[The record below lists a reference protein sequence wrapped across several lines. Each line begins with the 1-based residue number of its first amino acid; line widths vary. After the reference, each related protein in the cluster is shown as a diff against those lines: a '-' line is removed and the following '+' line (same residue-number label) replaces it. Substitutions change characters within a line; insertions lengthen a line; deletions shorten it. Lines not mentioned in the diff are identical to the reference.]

1 MRNFLDVIEDL
12 LDAKHLLLFF
22 PVWRKAV
29 SECLERNFLRQSP
42 DNRHVDDFRRKL
54 SKLKRVG
61 NNGPLLAYMFC
72 QSILRF
78 PDYYLD
84 FHLLCPLSMLPGKSS
99 ILCFYSKCKCL
110 KISEINP
117 YLLPIFQRNS
127 LAINKIH
134 DIVCIVNGSDDDT
147 ARKTKKPTTEA
158 KMILTM
164 KAEREGYAPDQ
175 IARTMTVGELI
186 EFLNNFDEDEKIY
199 LSHDN
204 GYTYGGITAYRF
216 EEIDEEA
223 EKE

>member
-1 MRNFLDVIEDL
+1 M
-12 LDAKHLLLFF
+12 
-22 PVWRKAV
+22 
-29 SECLERNFLRQSP
+29 
-42 DNRHVDDFRRKL
+42 
-54 SKLKRVG
+54 
-61 NNGPLLAYMFC
+61 
-72 QSILRF
+72 
-78 PDYYLD
+78 
-84 FHLLCPLSMLPGKSS
+84 
-99 ILCFYSKCKCL
+99 
-110 KISEINP
+110 
-117 YLLPIFQRNS
+117 
-127 LAINKIH
+127 AINKIH
-134 DIVCIVNGSDDDT
+134 GIVCIVNGSDDDT

>member
-1 MRNFLDVIEDL
+1 
-12 LDAKHLLLFF
+12 
-22 PVWRKAV
+22 
-29 SECLERNFLRQSP
+29 
-42 DNRHVDDFRRKL
+42 
-54 SKLKRVG
+54 
-61 NNGPLLAYMFC
+61 
-72 QSILRF
+72 
-78 PDYYLD
+78 
-84 FHLLCPLSMLPGKSS
+84 MLPGKSS

-117 YLLPIFQRNS
+117 YLLSIFQRNS

-134 DIVCIVNGSDDDT
+134 GIVCIVNGSDDDT